1 LKASEVERA
10 TERER
15 NDGSPSEQS
24 DGTGAKRRPRA
35 PTLTRR
41 VIWIAGLV
49 IVVAIAATF
58 ATGAPVL
65 PDRRSSVPTAKV
77 VKGPLKLT
85 VYATG
90 ELRAGR
96 TVNMMAPAAG
106 GSLRIV
112 KLLPTGAAVKK
123 DDEVIEFD
131 AADQVFAVEQ
141 AKSDLAE
148 AEQQIVKMK
157 ADTAVQASQDKLNL
171 LTARYDVRRGELD
184 AVGNEFIGAIDAQK
198 NVLTLEESRRR
209 LQQLEQDAGSRTA
222 TTNAAIAVVEERRNK
237 ARMAMERAQGIIDN
251 LVVKAPID
259 GVVSVKE
266 NRDGQ
271 FFFFSGMVLP
281 QYREGD
287 TTFSGRNIADI
298 VENGKMEVRAKVTE
312 TDRDNLKAGQ
322 PATVQ
327 IDALPGRTFTA
338 KVGPL
343 SASASRGNFF
353 ETSAVRQFDIVL
365 ELDQLDPQMRAGSSL
380 RVVID
385 GQELASTLHVPRQA
399 IFEKNGK
406 NYVFLQLGERFDRRD
421 VTVVNTTESRAV
433 VNGLNEGDV
442 IALVDPDVATR
453 KSKSSGGPL
462 PAASGSAK

>member
-1 LKASEVERA
+1 M
-10 TERER
+10 
-15 NDGSPSEQS
+15 
-24 DGTGAKRRPRA
+24 TGAPTMKRR
-35 PTLTRR
+35 L
-41 VIWIAGLV
+41 IWVAAVVVIAG
-49 IVVAIAATF
+49 IVATF

-65 PDRRSSVPTAKV
+65 PAGRSAVPTAKV

-96 TVNMMAPAAG
+96 TMNLMAPAAG
-106 GSLRIV
+106 GGLRIV
-112 KLLPTGAAVKK
+112 TLLPTGTAVKK
-123 DDEVIEFD
+123 DDPVIEFD
-131 AADQVFAVEQ
+131 AADQVFALEQ

-157 ADTAVQASQDKLNL
+157 ADTAVQASQDKLNM

-184 AVGNEFIGAIDAQK
+184 AAGNEFIGAIDAQK
-198 NVLTLEESRRR
+198 NALTLEESRRR

-222 TTNAAIAVVEERRNK
+222 TTTAAIAVVEERRNK
-237 ARMAMERAQGIIDN
+237 AQMAMARAQGIIDN
-251 LVVKAPID
+251 LVVKSPID

-287 TTFSGRNIADI
+287 TTSSGRNIADI

-312 TDRDNLKAGQ
+312 TDRDNLLAGQ
-322 PATVQ
+322 KATVQ

-338 KVGPL
+338 KVGAL
-343 SASASRGNFF
+343 SGGASRGNFF
-353 ETSAVRQFDIVL
+353 ETSAVRQFDIAL
-365 ELDQLDPQMRAGSSL
+365 QLDQLDPNMRAGSSL

-385 GQELASTLHVPRQA
+385 GQELASALHVPRQA
-399 IFEKNGK
+399 VFEKNGK
-406 NYVFLQLGERFDRRD
+406 NYVFLQIGERFDRRD
-421 VTVVNTTESRAV
+421 VKVVNRTESRAV
-433 VNGLNEGDV
+433 VSGINEGDV

-453 KSKSSGGPL
+453 KSKGASGPL
-462 PAASGSAK
+462 PASSAGAK